1 MTYRQAFQK
10 VYEKVF
16 DLDDQIKEINKQLTP
31 EVLKEVNDYIAL
43 EINNLGYTAQD
54 LKVYYTTFNLGDIEH
69 KKLKKYKLYESLYTK
84 MHVGISLTAL
94 NDVSSLNIDKPIPYG
109 ILHIGSIL
117 DEQYRLH
124 FETDSG
130 YLFKLNLDNIK
141 VEHHELFDDS
151 YRASI
156 RAILRKILKKGFVA
170 CPALKY
176 LKTILVKKWRMVINQ
191 TLMLQDM
198 IDILED
204 QLKDTIAVQMR
215 KEYISPTKV
224 DDIMNI
230 LTIYFNMFGN
240 ELEGYVIN
248 YPEASDTSF
257 FETDRTFR
265 LCTIRDNRLLLAYN
279 SKRTTCTQRDIDTYL
294 EKALDTEINIEGF
307 DRAIKRMYS
316 TENKG
321 NQPSAAIYRFLLGKE
336 IPFNVRTGE
345 IVD

>member
-54 LKVYYTTFNLGDIEH
+54 LKVYYTVFNSGDTER

-84 MHVGISLTAL
+84 MHVSISLTAL
-94 NDVSSLNIDKPIPYG
+94 NDVSNLNIDKPIPYG
-109 ILHIGSIL
+109 ILHIASIL

-156 RAILRKILKKGFVA
+156 RTLLRKILKKGFVA

-191 TLMLQDM
+191 TLMFQDM
-198 IDILED
+198 LDILED

-215 KEYISPTKV
+215 KEYVSPTKV

-230 LTIYFNMFGN
+230 LTMYFNMFGN
-240 ELEGYVIN
+240 ELEGYVVN
-248 YPEASDTSF
+248 YPAASDTSF

-265 LCTIRDNRLLLAYN
+265 VFQIRDNRLLLAYN
-279 SKRTTCTQRDIDTYL
+279 SKRTTCTQKDIDTYL

-321 NQPSAAIYRFLLGKE
+321 NQPSAAIYKFLLGKE

-345 IVD
+345 FLD